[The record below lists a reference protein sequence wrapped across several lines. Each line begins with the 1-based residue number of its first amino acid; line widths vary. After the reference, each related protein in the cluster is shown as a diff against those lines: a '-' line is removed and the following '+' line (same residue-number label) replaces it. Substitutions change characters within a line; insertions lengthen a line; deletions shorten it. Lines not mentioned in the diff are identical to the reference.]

1 MAQKDFK
8 VKNGI
13 VFGGNLSSNTSG
25 LVFDYTSNALSVGG
39 EALAL
44 QANVNS
50 VASNVSTVITN
61 LNTVSSNVNS
71 ITSDLTI
78 ISGNVNSIASN
89 VDTISS
95 NVNSIAS
102 NVSTVITNLNTVSSN
117 VDAVASDLVDFGSY
131 ANTTFTTNAHIDTK
145 IGELIDS
152 APGTLDTLNE
162 LAAALGDDPNFAT
175 TITNS
180 INTIST
186 NVNTVSSNVDSL
198 SSAVDTVTNN
208 VNTVSSNVDAI
219 IDGSTAFTGEV
230 SFAGI
235 NTTYI
240 ELDSVANTS
249 GELATSVG
257 SGSTSIFT
265 FAGSEYRGA
274 ELTVL
279 VQDITTSEYQ
289 VSKILVVH
297 DGNEVYTTEYGVLH
311 TGSTDLNTF
320 SASID
325 GSDVVTVT
333 STGGSA
339 NKKISVISNLLLQ

>member
-61 LNTVSSNVNS
+61 LNTVSSNVDS
-71 ITSDLTI
+71 VASDLATV
-78 ISGNVNSIASN
+78 SSNVNSIASN
-89 VDTISS
+89 VDTVSS

-117 VDAVASDLVDFGSY
+117 VNSVASDLADFGTY

-152 APGTLDTLNE
+152 APGALDTLNE

-175 TITNS
+175 TITTS

-198 SSAVDTVTNN
+198 SGNLTSKI
-208 VNTVSSNVDAI
+208 NTVSSNVDAI
-219 IDGSTAFTGEV
+219 LDGSTAFTGEV

-257 SGSTSIFT
+257 SASTSIFT

-311 TGSTDLNTF
+311 TGSTDLNIF

-333 STGGSA
+333 STGGSP